1 MDLTELLTPE
11 LVVRWDSK
19 RNALLI
25 NHPNEEM
32 FPPPLIE
39 IQAGTLAEMSFEQ
52 ATQFIGERLVL
63 LIPALRELFVDQT
76 TGRLRETPKV

>member
-1 MDLTELLTPE
+1 MDISELLSPE
-11 LVVRWDSK
+11 LTVCWDSD

-25 NHPNEEM
+25 NHPNQEL

-39 IQAGTLAEMSFEQ
+39 IQASTLAEMSFEQ
-52 ATQFIGERLVL
+52 ATQFVGERLFL
-63 LIPALRELFVDQT
+63 LIPALREQFVDQA